1 MSNIQL
7 LRVFLNERLTY
18 AAEEIFGVVEKTI
31 VEYQEEVVRLQR
43 LLDIVLQPEIKL
55 RRAGVLLD
63 LSLSVSEMEVPPDQQ
78 EWNTSLRQE
87 DPQPTQIKEEPEEI
101 GTSREEEQLQG
112 LEADTIDSIFT
123 PAYVKSDCDEYPTH
137 PSHLYQTQKEEN
149 VERDTL
155 PSTTSEPIKT
165 QLDREN
171 YVESEPTSVS
181 QTFSEANPDCF
192 AAQSENSKSVSGME
206 KGGPARG
213 FKPVKSKRKHMVKG
227 QNSRITTMGSTS
239 TQLSHLKSHRQS
251 FASPCCCKVCG
262 KFFNYMSTLIR
273 HVKTHTGDKD
283 HQCGVCGKSMES
295 TESKK
300 DHLQTHIA
308 ANVSCHV
315 CSKYFSCNS
324 KLTEHMRIHTGEK
337 PYRCCDCGQGFSTS
351 GGLKRHTR
359 RHSGEQLYHPDC
371 GKGFGTSGDLKKHT
385 RIYTGLSISLP

>member
-18 AAEEIFGVVEKTI
+18 AAEEIFGIVEKTI
-31 VEYQEEVVRLQR
+31 IEYQEEVVRLQR

-63 LSLSVSEMEVPPDQQ
+63 RSLSVSEAEVPPEQQ
-78 EWNTSLRQE
+78 EWSTSLRQE

-112 LEADTIDSIFT
+112 LEADTIDIIFT

-149 VERDTL
+149 RERDTL
-155 PSTTSEPIKT
+155 PSTTSELIKT

-181 QTFSEANPDCF
+181 HPFSEADPDCY

-206 KGGPARG
+206 NGGPAIG
-213 FKPVKSKRKHMVKG
+213 FKPVKSKTKNMVKG
-227 QNSRITTMGSTS
+227 QNSCITTMGSTS

-251 FASPCCCKVCG
+251 FASPCCCK
-262 KFFNYMSTLIR
+262 
-273 HVKTHTGDKD
+273 
-283 HQCGVCGKSMES
+283 
-295 TESKK
+295 
-300 DHLQTHIA
+300 
-308 ANVSCHV
+308 
-315 CSKYFSCNS
+315 
-324 KLTEHMRIHTGEK
+324 
-337 PYRCCDCGQGFSTS
+337 
-351 GGLKRHTR
+351 
-359 RHSGEQLYHPDC
+359 
-371 GKGFGTSGDLKKHT
+371 
-385 RIYTGLSISLP
+385 

>member
-63 LSLSVSEMEVPPDQQ
+63 LSLSVSEVEVPPDQLEWNTSLRQEDPQPTQIKEPDQQ

-87 DPQPTQIKEEPEEI
+87 DPQPTQIKEEPKEI
-101 GTSREEEQLQG
+101 GTSRDEEQLQG
-112 LEADTIDSIFT
+112 LEADTIDSTFT

-149 VERDTL
+149 GERDTL
-155 PSTTSEPIKT
+155 PSTTSELIKT

-227 QNSRITTMGSTS
+227 QNSCITTMGSTS

-251 FASPCCCKVCG
+251 FASPCCCK
-262 KFFNYMSTLIR
+262 
-273 HVKTHTGDKD
+273 
-283 HQCGVCGKSMES
+283 
-295 TESKK
+295 
-300 DHLQTHIA
+300 
-308 ANVSCHV
+308 
-315 CSKYFSCNS
+315 
-324 KLTEHMRIHTGEK
+324 
-337 PYRCCDCGQGFSTS
+337 
-351 GGLKRHTR
+351 
-359 RHSGEQLYHPDC
+359 
-371 GKGFGTSGDLKKHT
+371 
-385 RIYTGLSISLP
+385 

>member
-251 FASPCCCKVCG
+251 FASPCCCK
-262 KFFNYMSTLIR
+262 
-273 HVKTHTGDKD
+273 
-283 HQCGVCGKSMES
+283 
-295 TESKK
+295 
-300 DHLQTHIA
+300 
-308 ANVSCHV
+308 
-315 CSKYFSCNS
+315 
-324 KLTEHMRIHTGEK
+324 
-337 PYRCCDCGQGFSTS
+337 
-351 GGLKRHTR
+351 
-359 RHSGEQLYHPDC
+359 
-371 GKGFGTSGDLKKHT
+371 
-385 RIYTGLSISLP
+385 